1 MRYTAKKTT
10 VRKTVVK
17 KVGETFWPSFKTN
30 IGYPK
35 FGKWIKKKWKTVKK
49 IWKKIQIIY
58 VYISFLFFFYWFV

>member
-1 MRYTAKKTT
+1 MRYTAQKTT

-17 KVGETFWPSFKTN
+17 KVGETFWSSFKTN

-49 IWKKIQIIY
+49 IWKKY
-58 VYISFLFFFYWFV
+58 R